1 MSNFA
6 HGPGAAD
13 IETPGTNQL
22 PGGGVHV
29 STAPGQSPPALDQER
44 PSAAEARQGLL
55 ERIYDNLPLWTI
67 VAAAITLLYLVWA
80 TLDVIS
86 VYTGDVPKVSP

>member
-1 MSNFA
+1 
-6 HGPGAAD
+6 
-13 IETPGTNQL
+13 
-22 PGGGVHV
+22 V
-29 STAPGQSPPALDQER
+29 SITPGQSPPALDPEG
-44 PSAAEARQGLL
+44 PAAAEARQSLL

-86 VYTGDVPKVSP
+86 VYTGDVPKVGP